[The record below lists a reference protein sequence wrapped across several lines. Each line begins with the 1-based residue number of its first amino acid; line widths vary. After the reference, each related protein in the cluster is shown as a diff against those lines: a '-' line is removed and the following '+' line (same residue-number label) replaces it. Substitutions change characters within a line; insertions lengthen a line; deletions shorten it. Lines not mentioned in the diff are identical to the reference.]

1 VAHVQA
7 VLIVLVVILEV
18 TNINILA
25 TLDLLQ
31 QVAKHVIKTVIRI
44 AATVLIILA
53 TAQHAIKIV
62 IVALANLAAHAVIGQ
77 GGQHGQ
83 KSQVAVLRHQVA
95 QVAQHKSNVK

>member
-7 VLIVLVVILEV
+7 DGIVHVIIQEV
-18 TNINILA
+18 IDTNILVTA
-25 TLDLLQ
+25 VLLQ
-31 QVAKHVIKTVIRI
+31 QVAKHVTKIVIHI
-44 AATVLIILA
+44 VAIVLIILA

-95 QVAQHKSNVK
+95 QVAQHK